1 MTRFRVVLLMI
12 LLVFSCSSLAGAA
25 QSTKDVTASDDL
37 KAKAKQSVLGES
49 AVSPLQDPEYVV
61 GHGDLLEVQVYG
73 EGSMAVSAPVS
84 SPTDFSFNSA
94 DTSAGTAIPVRIDG
108 RISLKHIGDVEVVG
122 MTLTQMADYLKI
134 LYATVYDDP
143 VITVVLKK
151 SFSKLYTVMG
161 KVANPGVYNIE
172 QPINLVQ
179 VIARA
184 GGFTEWAN
192 SELTVVRENGSKG
205 SKMFS
210 GNTLKFDYD
219 DFLAGRDLEK
229 NIVIK
234 SGDIIIV
241 H

>member
-12 LLVFSCSSLAGAA
+12 LLVFSCASLAGAA

-37 KAKAKQSVLGES
+37 KAKARQSVLGDG
-49 AVSPLQDPEYVV
+49 AGLPVQDPEYVV

-73 EGSMAVSAPVS
+73 EGSMAVSAPAP
-84 SPTDFSFNSA
+84 SPTDYSFESASNSA
-94 DTSAGTAIPVRIDG
+94 
-108 RISLKHIGDVEVVG
+108 
-122 MTLTQMADYLKI
+122 
-134 LYATVYDDP
+134 
-143 VITVVLKK
+143 VVLKK

-161 KVANPGVYNIE
+161 KVASPGVYNIE

-192 SELTVVRENGSKG
+192 SELTVVRENGNKG
-205 SKMFS
+205 NAMFA

-229 NIVIK
+229 NIVIQ